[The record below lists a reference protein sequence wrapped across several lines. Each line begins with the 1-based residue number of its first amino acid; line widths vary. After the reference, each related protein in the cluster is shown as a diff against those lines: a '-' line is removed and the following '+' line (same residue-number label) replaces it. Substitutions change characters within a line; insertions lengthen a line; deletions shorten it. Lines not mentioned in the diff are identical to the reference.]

1 MSLSIKEL
9 KSSGAIYELNNI
21 SRGIEKE
28 GLRVSPSGEISKN
41 NHPNRLGS
49 ALTNPYLTT
58 DFSEA
63 LLELITPVFNM
74 PSECL
79 DFLSEIH
86 SFVID
91 GIEDE
96 LIWPFSMPPSID
108 AEEDVRI
115 GSYGKS
121 NSGMMKTIYRRGL
134 ANRYG
139 RKMQAIA
146 GIHYNFSFSDA
157 FFEKLDPKDVQNKK
171 NEVYLSIA
179 RNFKRQE
186 WLYFYLYGSSPAIN
200 KNFTSYDVSGFNELN
215 ANELIKPYATTLRM
229 GDLGYISKVQDE
241 LNISFNSLEDYL
253 EGLKLALKKPY
264 KAYEEIG
271 EFSNDERIQ
280 LNTSIIQIENE
291 YYNTIRPKRVC
302 ASGER
307 PVNVLENDG
316 INYLELRCVD
326 LNPFNELGIDQEEI
340 NFLDLIM
347 LKSALEESPPISNE
361 ENKEIKENHQRI
373 VNEGNKPELKL
384 IRNGNELSL
393 VELANLELEK
403 LQSMLEEIAGDL
415 EDSDSM
421 RDSLSKQSKR
431 VKGEEETIS
440 KRIIRNLEKTNSFQ
454 NLGLSLAETH
464 KETLRNKTF
473 KDQNRLIQAANTS
486 IEEQQE
492 IELRENQSFEA
503 HLKEFLAK
511 IS

>member
-146 GIHYNFSFSDA
+146 A
-157 FFEKLDPKDVQNKK
+157 V
-171 NEVYLSIA
+171 
-179 RNFKRQE
+179 
-186 WLYFYLYGSSPAIN
+186 
-200 KNFTSYDVSGFNELN
+200 SYTHLR
-215 ANELIKPYATTLRM
+215 ANET
-229 GDLGYISKVQDE
+229 
-241 LNISFNSLEDYL
+241 
-253 EGLKLALKKPY
+253 
-264 KAYEEIG
+264 
-271 EFSNDERIQ
+271 
-280 LNTSIIQIENE
+280 
-291 YYNTIRPKRVC
+291 
-302 ASGER
+302 
-307 PVNVLENDG
+307 
-316 INYLELRCVD
+316 
-326 LNPFNELGIDQEEI
+326 
-340 NFLDLIM
+340 
-347 LKSALEESPPISNE
+347 
-361 ENKEIKENHQRI
+361 
-373 VNEGNKPELKL
+373 
-384 IRNGNELSL
+384 
-393 VELANLELEK
+393 
-403 LQSMLEEIAGDL
+403 
-415 EDSDSM
+415 
-421 RDSLSKQSKR
+421 
-431 VKGEEETIS
+431 
-440 KRIIRNLEKTNSFQ
+440 
-454 NLGLSLAETH
+454 
-464 KETLRNKTF
+464 
-473 KDQNRLIQAANTS
+473 
-486 IEEQQE
+486 
-492 IELRENQSFEA
+492 
-503 HLKEFLAK
+503 
-511 IS
+511 

>member
-108 AEEDVRI
+108 TEEDVRI

-157 FFEKLDPKDVQNKK
+157 FFEKLDSKDVQNKK

-186 WLYFYLYGSSPAIN
+186 WL
-200 KNFTSYDVSGFNELN
+200 
-215 ANELIKPYATTLRM
+215 
-229 GDLGYISKVQDE
+229 
-241 LNISFNSLEDYL
+241 
-253 EGLKLALKKPY
+253 
-264 KAYEEIG
+264 
-271 EFSNDERIQ
+271 
-280 LNTSIIQIENE
+280 
-291 YYNTIRPKRVC
+291 
-302 ASGER
+302 
-307 PVNVLENDG
+307 
-316 INYLELRCVD
+316 
-326 LNPFNELGIDQEEI
+326 
-340 NFLDLIM
+340 
-347 LKSALEESPPISNE
+347 
-361 ENKEIKENHQRI
+361 
-373 VNEGNKPELKL
+373 
-384 IRNGNELSL
+384 
-393 VELANLELEK
+393 
-403 LQSMLEEIAGDL
+403 
-415 EDSDSM
+415 
-421 RDSLSKQSKR
+421 
-431 VKGEEETIS
+431 
-440 KRIIRNLEKTNSFQ
+440 
-454 NLGLSLAETH
+454 
-464 KETLRNKTF
+464 
-473 KDQNRLIQAANTS
+473 
-486 IEEQQE
+486 
-492 IELRENQSFEA
+492 
-503 HLKEFLAK
+503 
-511 IS
+511 